1 MKLATIKNGTR
12 DGRLAI
18 VSKGLTLAVFADDIA
33 PTLLSAIE
41 DWASVESPLRSRAET
56 LNAGRASGSFA
67 FDPAQA
73 MAPLPRCYQWLDGST
88 FANHGAL
95 MERAFDLGITNEYE
109 KYPLV
114 YQGAS
119 DDFIG
124 PRDDVELT
132 TESDN
137 MDFEGE
143 VAVVVDE
150 IPMGTP
156 KEKIAPHIKLLMLV
170 NDVSLRALAA
180 REMKT
185 GFGWVQA
192 KPSTSFSP
200 VAVTPDELGGAWVD
214 GRVELPLQIQRSG
227 DWFGHPNGKEMTFDF
242 FRLIEH
248 AAYSRRL
255 RAGAVIGSGTVSNAS
270 RNAGSACI
278 AERRA
283 IETLDQGGAKTPF
296 LRFGESVRI
305 EMFDTANRSI
315 FGAIDQRYVK
325 HGTTTAPQGS
335 SR

>member
-12 DGRLAI
+12 DGRLCV
-18 VSKGLTLAVFADDIA
+18 VSKDLAHAVFADDLA
-33 PTLLSAIE
+33 ATLLNALE
-41 DWASVESPLRSRAET
+41 QWPAVESALRARSDK
-56 LNAGRASGSFA
+56 LNAGSAAAAFA
-67 FDPAQA
+67 FDTSQA
-73 MAPLPRCYQWLDGST
+73 MSPLPRCYQWLDGST

-124 PRDDVELT
+124 PCDDVELT
-132 TESDN
+132 RESDN

-143 VAVVVDE
+143 VAVIVDE

-156 KEKIAPHIKLLMLV
+156 QAGVQPHIKLLMLV
-170 NDVSLRALAA
+170 NDVSLRALAP

-214 GRVELPLQIQRSG
+214 GRVESALEGRAQRRVVRTPERQGDDVQFPPL
-227 DWFGHPNGKEMTFDF
+227 D
-242 FRLIEH
+242 
-248 AAYSRRL
+248 
-255 RAGAVIGSGTVSNAS
+255 RARG
-270 RNAGSACI
+270 
-278 AERRA
+278 
-283 IETLDQGGAKTPF
+283 LF
-296 LRFGESVRI
+296 
-305 EMFDTANRSI
+305 
-315 FGAIDQRYVK
+315 
-325 HGTTTAPQGS
+325 TAPACRDHHWLGYGIECVA
-335 SR
+335 RCGFGVHCGAPCHRDPG

>member
-12 DGRLAI
+12 DGRLAV
-18 VSKGLTLAVFADDIA
+18 VSRDLNKAVFADGVA
-33 PTLLSAIE
+33 ATLLDAMERWSE
-41 DWASVESPLRSRAET
+41 VESPLRAAADKLEHGAAQGT
-56 LNAGRASGSFA
+56 FA
-67 FDPAQA
+67 FDPGAA

-95 MERAFDLGITNEYE
+95 MERAFDTGVTNEYE

-124 PRDDVELT
+124 PCDDVELT
-132 TESDN
+132 GESDN

-156 KEKIAPHIKLLMLV
+156 KERMAPHIKLIMLV

-200 VAVTPDELGGAWVD
+200 VAVTPDELGEAWRD
-214 GRVELPLQIQRSG
+214 GRVRLPLQVKRNG
-227 DWFGHPNGKEMTFDF
+227 EWFGHPNGQEMTFNF
-242 FRLIEH
+242 FRLLEH

-255 RAGAVIGSGTVSNAS
+255 RAGTIVGSGTVSNAS
-270 RNAGSACI
+270 RSAGSACI

-283 IETLDQGGAKTPF
+283 IETLDQAGAKTPF
-296 LRFGESVRI
+296 LRFGERVRI
-305 EMFDTANRSI
+305 EMFDAKERSI

-325 HGTTTAPQGS
+325 YGAS
-335 SR
+335 S

>member
-1 MKLATIKNGTR
+1 MKLATLKNGTR

-18 VSKGLTLAVFADDIA
+18 VSRDLTKAVFADDIA
-33 PTLLSAIE
+33 PTLLHAIE
-41 DWASVESPLRSRAET
+41 RWAKVESELRARSDL
-56 LNAGRASGSFA
+56 LNSGTAAGPFE
-67 FDPAQA
+67 FDAAKA

-95 MERAFDLGITNEYE
+95 MERAFDLGIINEYE

-132 TESDN
+132 SESDN

-156 KEKIAPHIKLLMLV
+156 KEQIAPHIKLIMLV

-200 VAVTPDELGGAWVD
+200 VAVTPDELGEAWVE
-214 GRVELPLQIQRSG
+214 GRVQLPLQIQRG
-227 DWFGHPNGKEMTFDF
+227 GEWFGHPNGSEMTFNF

-255 RAGAVIGSGTVSNAS
+255 RAGAIIGSGTVSNAS
-270 RNAGSACI
+270 RSAGSACI

-283 IETLDQGGAKTPF
+283 IETIDLGGAKTAF
-296 LRFGESVRI
+296 LRFGERVRI
-305 EMFDTANRSI
+305 EMFDASNRSI

-325 HGTTTAPQGS
+325 HRMS
-335 SR
+335 S

>member
-1 MKLATIKNGTR
+1 MKLATLKNGTR

-18 VSKGLTLAVFADDIA
+18 VSRDLSTAVGAADIA
-33 PTLLSAIE
+33 PTLLHAVE
-41 DWASVESPLRSRAET
+41 NWRSVEGELRTRSDQ
-56 LNAGRASGSFA
+56 LNAGTAAGAVA
-67 FDPAQA
+67 FDAAQA

-95 MERAFDLGITNEYE
+95 MERAFDMGITNEYV
-109 KYPLV
+109 KHPLV

-124 PRDDVELT
+124 PMDDVELPS
-132 TESDN
+132 EADN

-156 KEKIAPHIKLLMLV
+156 QDNIAPHIKLIMLV
-170 NDVSLRALAA
+170 NDVSLRGLAA

-200 VAVTPDELGGAWVD
+200 VAVTPDELGEAWVD
-214 GRVELPLQIQRSG
+214 GRVHLPLQIQRSG
-227 DWFGHPNGKEMTFDF
+227 EWFGHPDGREMTFNF

-248 AAYSRRL
+248 AGYSRCL
-255 RAGAVIGSGTVSNAS
+255 RAGTIIGSGTVSNAS

-296 LRFGESVRI
+296 LRFGERVRI
-305 EMFDTANRSI
+305 EMFDAGKHSI

-325 HGTTTAPQGS
+325 RGAS
-335 SR
+335 A

>member
-1 MKLATIKNGTR
+1 MKLATIKSGTR
-12 DGRLAI
+12 DGRLAL
-18 VSKGLTLAVFADDIA
+18 VSKDLANAVFADDVA
-33 PTLLSAIE
+33 PTLLDAVERWPSLESA
-41 DWASVESPLRSRAET
+41 LRARSDA
-56 LNAGRASGSFA
+56 LNAGAAGGTFA
-67 FDPAQA
+67 FDATQA
-73 MAPLPRCYQWLDGST
+73 MSPLPRCYQWLDGST

-119 DDFIG
+119 DDFLG

-132 TESDN
+132 SESDN

-192 KPSTSFSP
+192 KPSSSFSP
-200 VAVTPDELGGAWVD
+200 VAVTPDELGSAWVD

-227 DWFGHPNGKEMTFDF
+227 EWFGHPNGKEMTFNF

-255 RAGAVIGSGTVSNAS
+255 RAGTIIGSGTVSNAS
-270 RNAGSACI
+270 RSAGSACI

-296 LRFGESVRI
+296 LRFEERVRI
-305 EMFDTANRSI
+305 EMFDAANRSI

-325 HGTTTAPQGS
+325 HGM

>member
-1 MKLATIKNGTR
+1 MKLATVKNGSR

-18 VSKGLTLAVFADDIA
+18 VSKDLTRGVFAESLA
-33 PTLLSAIE
+33 PTLLEAIE
-41 DWASVESPLRSRAET
+41 RWPEVEGPLQARCQQLERGVAEG
-56 LNAGRASGSFA
+56 AFA
-67 FDPAQA
+67 FDPMQA
-73 MAPLPRCYQWLDGST
+73 MSPLPRCYQWLDGST
-88 FANHGAL
+88 FANHGSL
-95 MERAFDLGITNEYE
+95 MERAFDIGIKNEYE
-109 KYPLV
+109 RYPLV

-124 PRDDVELT
+124 PRDDVELPS
-132 TESDN
+132 ESDN

-143 VAVVVDE
+143 FAVIVDE
-150 IPMGTP
+150 VPMGTP
-156 KEKIAPHIKLLMLV
+156 KEGIAPHVKLLMLV
-170 NDVSLRALAA
+170 NDVSLRALAG

-200 VAVTPDELGGAWVD
+200 VAVTPDELGEAWSE
-214 GRVELPLQIQRSG
+214 GRVQLPLSVERNG
-227 DWFGHPNGKEMTFDF
+227 EWFGQPHGKEMTFDF

-255 RAGAVIGSGTVSNAS
+255 RAGTIIGSGTVSDAS

-296 LRFGESVRI
+296 LRFGERVRI
-305 EMFDTANRSI
+305 EMFDASNRSV

-325 HGTTTAPQGS
+325 YGGG
-335 SR
+335 R